1 MPWLVR
7 TFIFINLSGFISF
20 SILSLVTLYFILM
33 LGETNGEMIVQTLD

>member
-7 TFIFINLSGFISF
+7 SFIFINLSGFISF

-33 LGETNGEMIVQTLD
+33 LGETNGEMRVQTLD